1 MEEQAS
7 REILDH
13 DTVMEGLQKE
23 CDNLVAGKGHL
34 EEEIK
39 GLRLGKKEFDE
50 AKAWSE
56 ALDQDFAG
64 SKAAEGL
71 ALERARKVNETA
83 ENLRKEIDAEK
94 ASSAALVVE
103 VDSLIEEAT

>member
-50 AKAWSE
+50 AKARSE